1 MDKKIIEHKDKD
13 MEHIRINK
21 FFSESGITSR
31 READK
36 LVDMKRVTIN
46 GILAEAGS
54 KVSPKDEVRLDGK
67 LINKKDEQI
76 YILLNKPRGIVCTTE
91 KKIKDNIIDYV
102 GYPKRI
108 FPIGR
113 LDKDS
118 EGLII
123 LTNDGDIVNKILRA
137 GNNHEKE
144 YIVTLDKPINNEF
157 LSSMASGVHILD
169 KITKPCIIKK
179 INNNT
184 FNIILTEGL
193 NRQIRR
199 MCQVFDFKVV
209 SLKRIRIMEIK
220 IDNLLLGKWRYLN
233 LEELNSINR
242 LINASIKTEEASR

>member
-91 KKIKDNIIDYV
+91 KKN
-102 GYPKRI
+102 KR
-108 FPIGR
+108 
-113 LDKDS
+113 
-118 EGLII
+118 
-123 LTNDGDIVNKILRA
+123 
-137 GNNHEKE
+137 
-144 YIVTLDKPINNEF
+144 
-157 LSSMASGVHILD
+157 
-169 KITKPCIIKK
+169 
-179 INNNT
+179 
-184 FNIILTEGL
+184 
-193 NRQIRR
+193 
-199 MCQVFDFKVV
+199 
-209 SLKRIRIMEIK
+209 
-220 IDNLLLGKWRYLN
+220 
-233 LEELNSINR
+233 
-242 LINASIKTEEASR
+242 